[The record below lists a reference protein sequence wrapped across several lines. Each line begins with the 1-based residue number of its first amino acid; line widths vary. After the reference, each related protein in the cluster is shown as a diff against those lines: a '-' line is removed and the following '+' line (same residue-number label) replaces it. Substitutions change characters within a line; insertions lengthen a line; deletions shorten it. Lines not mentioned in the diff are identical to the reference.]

1 MIVQNMTSN
10 ISNLPIA
17 NQFIIN
23 FKIGI
28 YSLEMFQSYKTII
41 AVRNLNTGLIF
52 LDSTAWNY
60 STTTSKY
67 RVRFLAET
75 TQQTRKKINDGT
87 YILKDLNNIN
97 IVSDLDKFRSK
108 ITQWTIDRDV
118 KRPIENY
125 KETSGGFPIPDV
137 KRIRDFYNA
146 S

>member
-75 TQQTRKKINDGT
+75 TQQTRKRLMTEHI
-87 YILKDLNNIN
+87 
-97 IVSDLDKFRSK
+97 F
-108 ITQWTIDRDV
+108 
-118 KRPIENY
+118 
-125 KETSGGFPIPDV
+125 
-137 KRIRDFYNA
+137 
-146 S
+146 